1 MFNALTDQCLGTGT
15 SLTPYPSGSLISP
28 SRPTT
33 TQPRLSPGL
42 LSDVERKNGWQLA
55 EWIGERQYDW
65 VLVPLWRL
73 QRSEKD
79 REYGH
84 YLLVRRSRDEK
95 QARAY

>member
-1 MFNALTDQCLGTGT
+1 MWWQGPAYRRADHIVD
-15 SLTPYPSGSLISP
+15 SLTPPQWEPHSAG
-28 SRPTT
+28 R
-33 TQPRLSPGL
+33 GA
-42 LSDVERKNGWQLA
+42 K
-55 EWIGERQYDW
+55 GERQYDW

-84 YLLVRRSRDEK
+84 YLLVRRRRDEK